1 MFLQHGMSGCSVDF
15 LIDEESLGYALVSAG
30 FDIWLGNVRG
40 NRFSVTRDQACSPE
54 MWDLNHWDHSWH
66 EHAREDLPKMLTL
79 VLKKTGHSCLDYVGH
94 SMGTTM
100 FFLMVSS
107 YPGKPPA
114 NPISYD
120 LLLLFGEFE
129 TLLYISHPE
138 DMKRKIRTANLL
150 APVYDMKEVVGMVG
164 ALFKSTTLAGLCLD
178 IMEFAGIHT
187 LQFPKTNGQT
197 SVFFMMMLM
206 ISGYHHLDNK
216 TALEIASYG
225 PSPVT
230 IKTFRHFLQVTST
243 E

>member
-107 YPGKPPA
+107 YPGKFA
-114 NPISYD
+114 NPISYN
-120 LLLLFGEFE
+120 LLLFGEYV
-129 TLLYISHPE
+129 TAHT
-138 DMKRKIRTANLL
+138 MKDTFPRDGFLEH
-150 APVYDMKEVVGMVG
+150 APQGRPCKAFYCMNKEV
-164 ALFKSTTLAGLCLD
+164 
-178 IMEFAGIHT
+178 
-187 LQFPKTNGQT
+187 
-197 SVFFMMMLM
+197 
-206 ISGYHHLDNK
+206 
-216 TALEIASYG
+216 
-225 PSPVT
+225 
-230 IKTFRHFLQVTST
+230 
-243 E
+243 